1 MKWITNCLSAHVMY
15 CIHPLQQ
22 DGFLAMTMVN
32 YTALQGW
39 SDGDHEVFDL
49 DQFVEAFSLDGLNK
63 ATCRHNHDKLIWLNR
78 QHLLLQY
85 HQDPTTLINELQD
98 HVIQHF
104 PE

>member
-1 MKWITNCLSAHVMY
+1 MPLPAHVMY
-15 CIHPLQQ
+15 CTHPLQQ

-39 SDGDHEVFDL
+39 NDGDHEVFDL
-49 DQFVEAFSLDGLNK
+49 DQFVEVFSLDGLNK
-63 ATCRHNHDKLIWLNR
+63 ATCRHNHEKMIWLNR

-85 HQDPTTLINELQD
+85 HQDPTTLINELRD

>member
-1 MKWITNCLSAHVMY
+1 MY
-15 CIHPLQQ
+15 PSQKN
-22 DGFLAMTMVN
+22 GFLATALLN

-49 DQFVEAFSLDGLNK
+49 DQFVELFSLDGLNK
-63 ATCRHNHDKLIWLNR
+63 ASCRHNHDKLIWLNR
-78 QHLLLQY
+78 QHLLLEY
-85 HQDPTTLINELQD
+85 HKNPSPLISELQY